1 MATYALGITR
11 SLQTWNFNSHHVER
25 MLDNA
30 TYDAAHPDDTL
41 ILAGPARR
49 KMAQIGPGAGRTL
62 RALGMFQTFAM
73 NSQAPIQP
81 MMAIGSARSFF
92 LRGKSQSSWSIQR
105 VMINGLNL
113 LRALYHN
120 AVEAG
125 VDVTQFD
132 DPAAFEG
139 APQSQ
144 FFINLDSELYY
155 IPVGLGVLMRTKS
168 HTLVGGCYLELC
180 LVGSWGAQIA
190 GGQAYIVESVSGF
203 CDRIL
208 PFQASD
214 AMEVPRI
221 GRNLMDAVLGLAPN
235 SSPSAVYNVI
245 GSQSASGLDNPGVP
259 SLF

>member
-1 MATYALGITR
+1 MPAYPLGITR
-11 SLQTWNFNSHHVER
+11 ALGTWNFNRHHVER

-49 KMAQIGPGAGRTL
+49 SVARAERSSPRSM
-62 RALGMFQTFAM
+62 RALGMFQSFSM
-73 NSQAPIQP
+73 QSQAPVQP
-81 MMAIGSARSFF
+81 MMAIGSGRSFF

-105 VMINGLNL
+105 VMLNGFNL

-125 VDVTQFD
+125 INVDQFD
-132 DPAAFEG
+132 DPAAFDG
-139 APQSQ
+139 SPQSQ
-144 FFINLDSELYY
+144 FFINLDSELFY
-155 IPVGLGVLMRTKS
+155 IPFGLGVVMRTKS

-180 LVGSWGAQIA
+180 LVGSWGTQIA
-190 GGQAYIVESVSGF
+190 SGQSMLVESVSGS

-214 AMEVPRI
+214 AMEVPHV
-221 GRNLMDAVLGLAPN
+221 GRVLMDAVLGLAPN
-235 SSPSAVYNVI
+235 TSPEAVYNRI
-245 GSQSASGLDNPGVP
+245 GSAGAGGLGDASVAAL
-259 SLF
+259 